1 MQPPKLLIRK
11 GMVVVQ
17 GRNRP
22 CIQILAIVD
31 PAVKAKLEES
41 FGTENLFKRSA
52 YSMGFPA
59 GTPLPSPTLAPH
71 VAALIKND
79 ACPEITVKTM
89 LAAQLF
95 QATSVW
101 EMKAFEYIA
110 CRAFDS
116 FIDFTQTVVELG
128 TETTYAPAEAQ
139 RLGLAIG
146 MAQDAAASAA
156 AALALAASTA
166 ATASAAAA

>member
-1 MQPPKLLIRK
+1 MQPPKLVIRK
-11 GMVVVQ
+11 GMVMIQ

-22 CIQILAIVD
+22 CIQVLAIVD
-31 PAVKAKLEES
+31 PAIKTKLES

-71 VAALIKND
+71 VAALLKND
-79 ACPEITVKTM
+79 ACPEVTVKTL

-95 QATSVW
+95 QAQSVW

-110 CRAFDS
+110 CRAFDA
-116 FIDFTQTVVELG
+116 FVDFTRTVVELG
-128 TETTYAPAEAQ
+128 TETTYAPAEADE
-139 RLGLAIG
+139 LGAAI
-146 MAQDAAASAA
+146 ATANDAAAAAAA
-156 AALALAASTA
+156 AALA
-166 ATASAAAA
+166 AAAATPAAAA